1 MRERGGKRKEARTAK
16 RFPPILLMS
25 KSFSLFYSVWSGGF
39 YSQPIIQI
47 TKNYKNKHYYKEKV
61 GRKPKREQKAK
72 RGSMKSRMNS
82 GKMVNNVAG

>member
-1 MRERGGKRKEARTAK
+1 MRESEGKRKGAGTVE
-16 RFPPILLMS
+16 RFLPILLMS
-25 KSFSLFYSVWSGGF
+25 QKVPLYSVWLGGF

-72 RGSMKSRMNS
+72 TGSRKSRMNS
-82 GKMVNNVAG
+82 GKMVNSAAG

>member
-1 MRERGGKRKEARTAK
+1 MRESGVKIENSGKAES
-16 RFPPILLMS
+16 FPPILLLS
-25 KSFSLFYSVWSGGF
+25 KSFFYSVWSGGF

-72 RGSMKSRMNS
+72 TGSRKEQWLER
-82 GKMVNNVAG
+82 